1 MGFVFYCDLAI
12 SSNRCF
18 NRRPFGYV
26 FNLCHCQRAKF
37 KAKMPQKDQD
47 SIDRH
52 SEKKNIRNQ
61 FKMESIVLLFSTI
74 AVTGLA
80 VFIIF
85 WLFVVHII

>member
-1 MGFVFYCDLAI
+1 MGFFILTRSFVPIAALSGMYWH
-12 SSNRCF
+12 
-18 NRRPFGYV
+18 RP
-26 FNLCHCQRAKF
+26 LSKAKF
-37 KAKMPQKDQD
+37 ISQMSQTDQD

-52 SEKKNIRNQ
+52 SKKTKIRNQ
-61 FKMESIVLLFSTI
+61 IKMESIVLLFSTI

>member
-1 MGFVFYCDLAI
+1 M
-12 SSNRCF
+12 S
-18 NRRPFGYV
+18 
-26 FNLCHCQRAKF
+26 QT
-37 KAKMPQKDQD
+37 DQD

-52 SEKKNIRNQ
+52 SKKMKIRNQ
-61 FKMESIVLLFSTI
+61 IKMESIVLLLSTI

>member
-1 MGFVFYCDLAI
+1 
-12 SSNRCF
+12 
-18 NRRPFGYV
+18 
-26 FNLCHCQRAKF
+26 
-37 KAKMPQKDQD
+37 MPQKDQD

>member
-1 MGFVFYCDLAI
+1 
-12 SSNRCF
+12 
-18 NRRPFGYV
+18 
-26 FNLCHCQRAKF
+26 
-37 KAKMPQKDQD
+37 MPQKDQD
-47 SIDRH
+47 ILDRH
-52 SEKKNIRNQ
+52 SEKKKIRNQ

>member
-1 MGFVFYCDLAI
+1 M
-12 SSNRCF
+12 S
-18 NRRPFGYV
+18 
-26 FNLCHCQRAKF
+26 QT
-37 KAKMPQKDQD
+37 DQD

-52 SEKKNIRNQ
+52 SKKKKIRNQ
-61 FKMESIVLLFSTI
+61 INMESVFLLFSTI